1 MRLFWPSLAVTALLA
16 GCVNLAPDYQRPEAP
31 VSSQWLP
38 GTAGQPAA
46 SGSVPT
52 ESNGRIFFI
61 DNRLVRLQT
70 LALV

>member
-1 MRLFWPSLAVTALLA
+1 MMRLFWPSLAFSALLT

-38 GTAGQPAA
+38 ATAGQPVA

-52 ESNGRIFFI
+52 DI
-61 DNRLVRLQT
+61 D
-70 LALV
+70 